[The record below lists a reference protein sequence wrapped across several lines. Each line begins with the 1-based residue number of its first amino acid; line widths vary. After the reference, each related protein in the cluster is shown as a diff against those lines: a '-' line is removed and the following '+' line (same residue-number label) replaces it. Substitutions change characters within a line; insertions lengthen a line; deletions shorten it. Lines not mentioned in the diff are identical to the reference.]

1 MPRALV
7 ISPEPPYPISGGGQM
22 RTASILHGLR
32 RDFEIDLI
40 TFQERGAPDPH
51 AAMPGDLVH
60 SMHVI
65 GLPRHSRSTA
75 ARAVRNLRRLLQGV
89 PPLVDRF
96 RNASLDALLGNTRY
110 DIGVVEHFWCA
121 PYAEV
126 LKPRCGRLILDL
138 HNIESTLLARSA
150 ETQKGLGSLVLR
162 RFSEISAAWE
172 TRWLPHFDHVLV
184 CSRADASLLDRAAV
198 VYPNSMPLVPQ
209 PDVPKLPV
217 VAFSGNFDYEP
228 NRAAIL
234 YFARRVWPELHARH
248 PELRWL
254 LIGKNEQWARA
265 QLGDCPAVGFTGPVD
280 DPIAQIA
287 QATVAVVPLVSGSG
301 TRFKIIEAW
310 AAGTPVVSTSIGAEG
325 LECNNGTHLLVANSP
340 QELLECVSQL
350 WTSAE
355 LRAKLSM
362 AGRALYRDRYTW
374 PTVWESLDA
383 ILQP

>member
-1 MPRALV
+1 VPRALV

-75 ARAVRNLRRLLQGV
+75 ARVVRNLRRLLQGV

-184 CSRADASLLDRAAV
+184 CSRADASLVDRAAV
-198 VYPNSMPLVPQ
+198 VYPNALPLVPQ
-209 PDVPKLPV
+209 PDVPKLPA
-217 VAFSGNFDYEP
+217 VASP
-228 NRAAIL
+228 RATLAVD
-234 YFARRVWPELHARH
+234 RQER
-248 PELRWL
+248 
-254 LIGKNEQWARA
+254 
-265 QLGDCPAVGFTGPVD
+265 AVGSSP
-280 DPIAQIA
+280 AWR
-287 QATVAVVPLVSGSG
+287 LSSG
-301 TRFKIIEAW
+301 
-310 AAGTPVVSTSIGAEG
+310 G
-325 LECNNGTHLLVANSP
+325 LHRPC
-340 QELLECVSQL
+340 
-350 WTSAE
+350 
-355 LRAKLSM
+355 
-362 AGRALYRDRYTW
+362 
-374 PTVWESLDA
+374 
-383 ILQP
+383 